1 MSCFRHGVFSFSSSC
16 LANTLGGS
24 AQGPTHVFT
33 SKFLAKEEEASSS
46 AWLRRA
52 CLMWEVKRSVTFL
65 FFFWHWL
72 GLVTCSTAGT
82 CLLDPLILWKQ
93 PQIYNKLL
101 DCGWDTEELRV
112 SWLLFMA
119 GIKDM
124 RNDLL
129 GRQSSSADVFTLGQQ
144 EFIYW
149 RRNNSYFCLLT
160 TLRTFHQNSSTEDI
174 LKKRW
179 WGKLML

>member
-65 FFFWHWL
+65 FFFL
-72 GLVTCSTAGT
+72 ALTGT
-82 CLLDPLILWKQ
+82 CDLQ
-93 PQIYNKLL
+93 H
-101 DCGWDTEELRV
+101 R
-112 SWLLFMA
+112 
-119 GIKDM
+119 
-124 RNDLL
+124 RN
-129 GRQSSSADVFTLGQQ
+129 VFTWPFDSVETATDLQQ
-144 EFIYW
+144 TVGLWMRHGRAPCVLITVYGRHQGHEKWSARPSIIQCGCV
-149 RRNNSYFCLLT
+149 YFGTARIHLLKA
-160 TLRTFHQNSSTEDI
+160 E
-174 LKKRW
+174 
-179 WGKLML
+179 